1 MSRYESDAY
10 ELRSCDLAVHF
21 YRRAR
26 MNGPA
31 RRPGLLDRLR
41 VMVARREPPATICEC
56 CGAPLDDLELAHG
69 IPRPHPT
76 WDDVVVQAGRVC
88 RRCEAGR

>member
-1 MSRYESDAY
+1 MNRYESEAY

-26 MNGPA
+26 MNG
-31 RRPGLLDRLR
+31 RRPGLGTRLLA
-41 VMVARREPPATICEC
+41 MLARREPEATVCERC
-56 CGAPLDDLELAHG
+56 LLPLDALEVA
-69 IPRPHPT
+69 RVT
-76 WDDVVVQAGRVC
+76 VQAGRRC

>member
-1 MSRYESDAY
+1 MIRYESDAY

-26 MNGPA
+26 MNGSA
-31 RRPGLLDRLR
+31 RRPGLLNRLR
-41 VMVARREPPATICEC
+41 AMVARREPPATVCEQ
-56 CGAPLDDLELAHG
+56 CGAPLDDLEVA
-69 IPRPHPT
+69 RVT
-76 WDDVVVQAGRVC
+76 VQAGRRC